1 MPGSKVPNKRRLV
14 LRIITLAS
22 SLLVLVLLI
31 AASPVSL
38 FYCSV
43 GFNIKRNTFRAVPLV
58 LTNHGPSPSHSKV
71 SHSSSP
77 FSTPAGL
84 AFHYVVAILSTLA
97 SFAFVFNY
105 FNRRLRRQEKMKR
118 YILFGIDIV
127 MTLAWMIDIFICITK
142 FPCAVGGQNGWCDM
156 YNTSVFL
163 GIVALLSFLGAFIW
177 DIWGSFDHSKLI
189 GDRPLIRKAP
199 PGWDKKSLATQGA
212 GPGYGGARYPGM
224 TPGSMPGA
232 FPGATPGQAG
242 GAGAAA
248 PPAKKSKALW

>member
-1 MPGSKVPNKRRLV
+1 M
-14 LRIITLAS
+14 
-22 SLLVLVLLI
+22 
-31 AASPVSL
+31 
-38 FYCSV
+38 
-43 GFNIKRNTFRAVPLV
+43 
-58 LTNHGPSPSHSKV
+58 
-71 SHSSSP
+71 
-77 FSTPAGL
+77 
-84 AFHYVVAILSTLA
+84 VAILSTLA

-127 MTLAWMIDIFICITK
+127 MTLAWMIDVFVCISK

-163 GIVALLSFLGAFIW
+163 GIVALLSFLAAFIW

-199 PGWDKKSLATQGA
+199 PGWDRKSPAAQGA
-212 GPGYGGARYPGM
+212 GPVNGGARYPGVA
-224 TPGSMPGA
+224 PGSMPGA
-232 FPGATPGQAG
+232 FPGAGAAPAGQR
-242 GAGAAA
+242 GAGAGV